1 MNTLRRVL
9 QPLKSPSSNGGW
21 AVIITPDPTN
31 FSRGIQSLQYNGLGP
46 DKAVFHMKIDGK
58 FNLDSYIEENPSF
71 GFALNTTTAKKTVH
85 SGPQDS
91 RTEWVSIIAPKT
103 STSSDGLRV
112 SDILLE
118 LLKEFPKYDL
128 TSTDSAENAI
138 DKIENRLR
146 EVATVQDFGEVE
158 SPSAE
163 KK

>member
-9 QPLKSPSSNGGW
+9 QPLKSPSSNGAW
-21 AVIITPDPTN
+21 AVIITPDPKN
-31 FSRGIQSLQYNGLGP
+31 FSRGIQYDDLGP
-46 DKAVFHMKIDGK
+46 DKAVFHMKLDGK
-58 FNLDSYIEENPSF
+58 FNLDSFVAENPSF
-71 GFALNTTTAKKTVH
+71 GFALNSTAAKKTVH
-85 SGPQDS
+85 SGSQGS

-128 TSTDSAENAI
+128 TSTDAAENAI